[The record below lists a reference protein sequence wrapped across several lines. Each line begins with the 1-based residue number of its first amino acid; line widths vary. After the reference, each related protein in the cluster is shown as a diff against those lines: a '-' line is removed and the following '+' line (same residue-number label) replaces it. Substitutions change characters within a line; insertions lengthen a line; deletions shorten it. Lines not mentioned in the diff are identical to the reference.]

1 MSNPMTCSQGR
12 AGQDRTGTQQKGYTK
27 TQTHINTQTK
37 TQAQATLGT
46 GTGSWDSTEVAGGGG
61 LPDSHCA
68 GVWGMAASCVAATA
82 CKRQDTQTPVV
93 HPAAA

>member
-46 GTGSWDSTEVAGGGG
+46 GTGSWDSTEVAGGG
-61 LPDSHCA
+61 
-68 GVWGMAASCVAATA
+68 A
-82 CKRQDTQTPVV
+82 CLTVTVLGFGAWQPPV
-93 HPAAA
+93 